1 MAPKSKQIET
11 LEHVPPGEHG
21 GGFPPFNKDTF
32 ASQLLW
38 ITLAFVALYLLMSVF
53 AAVENVFPPVPAD
66 TVVALG
72 SFLAAR
78 GRGSVV
84 AAFLATWIGNVGS
97 AMVMYTLGRRF
108 GAAKLERRLL
118 GDKAAGAEHRLGRM
132 YGKYGVLALFAS
144 RFIPGVRA
152 LVPPFAGALRVPA
165 ARAGLAIA
173 SASAIWYGTVSYLG
187 FTLGGNWQRVLD
199 LITEY
204 GRILAAVATALLLV
218 GVVIWRI
225 RVKKISAS

>member
-1 MAPKSKQIET
+1 VNSFFLWLNSVPLGT
-11 LEHVPPGEHG
+11 LY
-21 GGFPPFNKDTF
+21 
-32 ASQLLW
+32 
-38 ITLAFVALYLLMSVF
+38 VALGAV
-53 AAVENVFPPVPAD
+53 AAIENVFPPVPAD

-84 AAFLATWIGNVGS
+84 AAFLATWVGNVGS
-97 AMVMYTLGRRF
+97 AMVMYTLGRRY
-108 GAAKLERRLL
+108 GAAKLEKRLL
-118 GDKAAGAEHRLGRM
+118 GDKAAGAEHRLGQM

-165 ARAGLAIA
+165 GRAGLAIA

-187 FTLGGNWQRVLD
+187 FTLGGNWQRVLY

-204 GRILAAVATALLLV
+204 GRILAVTAAVLLLT

-225 RVKKISAS
+225 RARKISAS

>member
-1 MAPKSKQIET
+1 MESFFLWLNSVPLGT
-11 LEHVPPGEHG
+11 LY
-21 GGFPPFNKDTF
+21 
-32 ASQLLW
+32 A
-38 ITLAFVALYLLMSVF
+38 AL
-53 AAVENVFPPVPAD
+53 AAVAAIENIFPPVPAD

-97 AMVMYTLGRRF
+97 AMVMYALGRRY
-108 GAAKLERRLL
+108 GATKLEQRLL
-118 GDKAAGAEHRLGRM
+118 GDRAAGADHRLGQM

-165 ARAGLAIA
+165 LRAGLAIA

-187 FTLGGNWQRVLD
+187 FTLGGNWQRVLY

-204 GRILAAVATALLLV
+204 GRILAATAVVLLLV
-218 GVVIWRI
+218 GVVLWRI